1 MIVADT
7 SALLSLATGGV
18 LELLIETYDVHTTE
32 TVIDELEE
40 TSAYDD
46 CHGRAALTVLEH
58 ENRVTVHETDDQQF
72 TSSRIDDGE
81 AGCVT
86 LVRELDADFLLT
98 DDLRALPELQPLVDS
113 RVAISPIVLKAFVK
127 RGILD
132 QAEAKARLE
141 RIAENRDWLGAPIYR
156 RAEALFE

>member
-7 SALLSLATGGV
+7 SAL
-18 LELLIETYDVHTTE
+18 
-32 TVIDELEE
+32 
-40 TSAYDD
+40 
-46 CHGRAALTVLEH
+46 
-58 ENRVTVHETDDQQF
+58 
-72 TSSRIDDGE
+72 
-81 AGCVT
+81 
-86 LVRELDADFLLT
+86 
-98 DDLRALPELQPLVDS
+98 PELQLLVDS
-113 RVAISPIVLKAFVK
+113 RVAISPIILKAFVK